1 MNDIISQWE
10 LKETY
15 AYLDDVTI
23 CWATVEEHEEN
34 LKRFLDAAKVV
45 GLTINKEKY
54 KFGVEEVCIL
64 GYCISQGTFR
74 PDPERLHPLSELPV
88 PHDKK
93 SLQRLVGLFAYYA
106 KWIPGYSEKI
116 CPLIEVIDFPLDPV
130 FTLSINW
137 KKDSRKLLSMSYA
150 RTRRHS
156 LHSRN
161 RRVRWNNRSNAN
173 TTKPTRRLLFLLI
186 EQRKEKHHIVE
197 KEAYAIVEAIR
208 KWRHFLTKHFVLI
221 VDQRSVS
228 FMFNNRKSNKI
239 KNERILRWR
248 IELSPLSY
256 TIQYRPGSEN
266 IPADTLSRS
275 QCAYTTLKLA
285 TELKNLSKT
294 SGIQPPTAMF
304 AQNEN
309 RSILNHQPRNW

>member
-1 MNDIISQWE
+1 M
-10 LKETY
+10 
-15 AYLDDVTI
+15 TI
-23 CWATVEEHEEN
+23 CGATVEEHEEN
-34 LKRFLDAAKVV
+34 LKQFLVAAKVV
-45 GLTINKEKY
+45 GLTINKEKC

-116 CPLIEVIDFPLDPV
+116 RPLIEVKDFPLDPV
-130 FTLSINW
+130 CIHAINQLKERLSQAVVDVIRDDIPFTVETDASDEAIAATPTQQ
-137 KKDSRKLLSMSYA
+137 SRPVAFFSC
-150 RTRRHS
+150 S
-156 LHSRN
+156 L
-161 RRVRWNNRSNAN
+161 NNAE
-173 TTKPTRRLLFLLI
+173 K
-186 EQRKEKHHIVE
+186 KHHIVE

-228 FMFNNRKSNKI
+228 FMFNNREGNKI

-294 SGIQPPTAMF
+294 SGIQPPTAVF
-304 AQNEN
+304 AQNAN
-309 RSILNHQPRNW
+309 HSILNHQPHN